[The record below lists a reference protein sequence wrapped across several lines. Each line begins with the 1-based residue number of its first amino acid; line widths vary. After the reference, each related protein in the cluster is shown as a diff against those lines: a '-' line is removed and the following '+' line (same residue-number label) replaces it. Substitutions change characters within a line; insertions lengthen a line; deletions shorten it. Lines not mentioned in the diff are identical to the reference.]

1 MTMEEEYHSLGKWG
15 NLQNGEDIG
24 VYIGKRKKKKKRDKK
39 IKEAYDDTP
48 QPSKNNIDYSNK
60 TEKISTKN

>member
-1 MTMEEEYHSLGKWG
+1 MERI
-15 NLQNGEDIG
+15 IG
-24 VYIGKRKKKKKRDKK
+24 VYIGKRRKKKRERDKK

>member
-1 MTMEEEYHSLGKWG
+1 MERI
-15 NLQNGEDIG
+15 IG
-24 VYIGKRKKKKKRDKK
+24 VYIGKRRKKKKERDKK

>member
-1 MTMEEEYHSLGKWG
+1 MEKI
-15 NLQNGEDIG
+15 IG
-24 VYIGKRKKKKKRDKK
+24 VYIGKRKKKKRERERDKK